1 MRSLKNLFDKR
12 KELRKFSFDNKDVF
26 YIFNK
31 IIKKEFGLIG
41 ASKFQVDYFGKKVLV
56 VRCESPAWASE
67 LWLNKE
73 KIMRKMNEELGEG
86 AVLKIRTK

>member
-1 MRSLKNLFDKR
+1 MRDLKSLLNKR
-12 KELRKFSFDNKDVF
+12 KDLKKIVFDNKDVF

-73 KIMRKMNEELGEG
+73 KIMRLMNDELGEG
-86 AVLKIRTK
+86 AVMKIRTK